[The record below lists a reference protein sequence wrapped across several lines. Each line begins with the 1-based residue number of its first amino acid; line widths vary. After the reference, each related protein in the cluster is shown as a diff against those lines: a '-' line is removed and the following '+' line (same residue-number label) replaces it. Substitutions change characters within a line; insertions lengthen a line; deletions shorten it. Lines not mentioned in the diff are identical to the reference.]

1 MARFPVLRLSSGT
14 EMHKRIVLAFGCGL
28 ASALMSTAGHSGSGI
43 GVLLANFAML
53 PLIIVGLAHGT
64 LSTAV
69 ASLTGMIALI
79 AFSNLLVGGIYGVT
93 IAIPAWLVVR
103 YGLMSRAPRSRALQW
118 YPVGK
123 ILAMLTG
130 YGATVLVVAA
140 LTHFDTDGGFKGAVA
155 NLLGDFFES
164 RIGGSAEVQSALVNR
179 TVNLF
184 PGIAVAGW
192 LLLVVVNAVLAQ
204 ALLARRGLQARPT
217 PNYAQ
222 LDAPEWLYWGLF
234 VAAVLILFGGEQ
246 VAFIGRNLAIVFAAP
261 FFFLGLGV
269 IHLLMR
275 RFPLP
280 FMALSAFYIFIMIL
294 GWPML
299 AVAALGF
306 FEQWA
311 GLRLKYGG
319 LAKDLEEEE

>member
-14 EMHKRIVLAFGCGL
+14 EMHKRIVLAFGCGI
-28 ASALMSTAGHSGSGI
+28 ASALMSSAGHSGSGI

-64 LSTAV
+64 RSAAV
-69 ASLTGMIALI
+69 ASLTGTIALI
-79 AFSNLLVGGIYGVT
+79 SFSNLLVGGIYGVT

-103 YGLMSRAPRSRALQW
+103 LGLMSRAPQSGALQW
-118 YPVGK
+118 YPIGK
-123 ILAMLTG
+123 ILAILTG
-130 YGATVLVVAA
+130 YGATVLVIAA
-140 LTHFDTDGGFKGAVA
+140 LTHFDTDGGFRGAVA

-179 TVNLF
+179 TVSIF

-192 LLLVVVNAVLAQ
+192 LLLVVINAVLAQ
-204 ALLARRGLQARPT
+204 ALLGRRGLQTRPT
-217 PNYAQ
+217 PNYAR
-222 LDAPEWLYWGLF
+222 LDAPEWLYWGL
-234 VAAVLILFGGEQ
+234 VAAVGLILFGGEQ
-246 VAFIGRNLAIVFAAP
+246 VAFIGRNIAIVFAAP
-261 FFFLGLGV
+261 FFFIGLGV

-275 RFPLP
+275 RFPAP
-280 FMALSAFYIFIMIL
+280 FMALSAFYIFIMVL

-311 GLRLKYGG
+311 GFRLKYGG
-319 LAKDLEEEE
+319 LANDVKEEE

>member
-1 MARFPVLRLSSGT
+1 MARFPVLRSSSGT
-14 EMHKRIVLAFGCGL
+14 EMHKRVALAFGCGL
-28 ASALMSTAGHSGSGI
+28 ASALMSSAGHSGSGL
-43 GVLLANFAML
+43 GVLLANFALL
-53 PLIIVGLAHGT
+53 PLIIVGLAHGAR
-64 LSTAV
+64 SAAV
-69 ASLTGMIALI
+69 ASLTGLIALI
-79 AFSNLLVGGIYGVT
+79 AFSNLLAGGIYGVT

-103 YGLMSRAPRSRALQW
+103 CGLMTRAHQSAALQW
-118 YPVGK
+118 YPIGK

-130 YGATVLVVAA
+130 YGATVLVIAA
-140 LTHFDTDGGFKGAVA
+140 LTNFETEGGFKGSVA

-164 RIGGSAEVQSALVNR
+164 RIGEREDAHSALVNR

-184 PGIAVAGW
+184 PGVAVAGW

-204 ALLARRGLQARPT
+204 ALLARRGLQTRPT
-217 PNYAQ
+217 PKYAQ
-222 LDAPEWLYWGLF
+222 LDAPESLYWGL
-234 VAAVLILFGGEQ
+234 VAAAVLILFGGEQ
-246 VAFIGRNLAIVFAAP
+246 VAYIGRNLAIVFAAP
-261 FFFLGLGV
+261 FFFIGLGI

-280 FMALSAFYIFIMIL
+280 FISLGAFYILITVL

-299 AVAALGF
+299 ALAALGF

-319 LAKDLEEEE
+319 LANDLEEEE